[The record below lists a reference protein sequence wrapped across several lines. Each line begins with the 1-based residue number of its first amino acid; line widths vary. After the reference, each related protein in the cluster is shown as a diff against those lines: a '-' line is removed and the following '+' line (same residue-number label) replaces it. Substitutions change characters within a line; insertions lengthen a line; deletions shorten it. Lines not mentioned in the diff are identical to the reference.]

1 MASRPRPSRGLPHG
15 FMQHHREGMA
25 GSPACPP
32 SVSPRLKPPPTQP
45 HSRRRRR
52 ASLAS
57 TTRRPQHRS
66 SSRFALRA
74 LRVDPA
80 PRPTPLQN
88 RRPPSKNAQTNQL
101 TAPPRSGMA
110 LPLDSHVERQVTWS
124 GTSCDR
130 RSPPEVA
137 DSPRRRRFMVLRMVP
152 SRRPTGPATLRNR
165 CVCPVARSPAI
176 SAPRA
181 DEASAEGEPVAGSLR
196 MHRQRTP
203 LRHNTGR
210 TPCRCKS
217 REQAAHSR
225 GQPD

>member
-1 MASRPRPSRGLPHG
+1 VQAGQCQDPPTGAVDELNGLTTPAQPGPPARLHAAPPRRNGWQPRLPTLD
-15 FMQHHREGMA
+15 
-25 GSPACPP
+25 
-32 SVSPRLKPPPTQP
+32 SPRLKADHHNHRAADADAGHP
-45 HSRRRRR
+45 RRT
-52 ASLAS
+52 L
-57 TTRRPQHRS
+57 RPGR
-66 SSRFALRA
+66 
-74 LRVDPA
+74 
-80 PRPTPLQN
+80 
-88 RRPPSKNAQTNQL
+88 L

-137 DSPRRRRFMVLRMVP
+137 DSPRRRRFMVRRMVP